1 VEARMSRLTQLLE
14 GADAVL
20 LDFDGVIVE
29 SEHYH
34 FLSYSRV
41 FARLG
46 HTVDEAEYYVEFT
59 CNGSNPADE
68 AARHGLEGID
78 AAQVSRD
85 KWTLFMEYAR
95 SGVITAKEGAPE
107 LVAALQASDKVGVVA
122 SNSSALAI
130 ETMLQGSGFPGPWPD
145 LIGTEPGDRGKPA
158 PDVFLRASRQL
169 AVAPARCLVI
179 EDTTKGLRAAQAAGM
194 PCVIVRTPHNDSL
207 PFHEADAVVGSLVE
221 VVEAL
226 G

>member
-1 VEARMSRLTQLLE
+1 MSGLIELLRD
-14 GADAVL
+14 ADAVL
-20 LDFDGVIVE
+20 LDFDGVLVE
-29 SEHYH
+29 SEYYH

-68 AARHGLEGID
+68 AARHGLIGVD

-85 KWTLFMEYAR
+85 KWGLFMEYAR

-107 LVAALQASDKVGVVA
+107 LVAALRTSDKVGVIA
-122 SNSSALAI
+122 SNSSAAAI
-130 ETMLQGSGFPGPWPD
+130 EAMLQGSGFPRPWPD

-169 AVAPARCLVI
+169 AVQPGRCRVI

-194 PCVIVRTPHNDSL
+194 PCVVVRTAHNDSL
-207 PFHEADAVVGSLVE
+207 PFEDADAVVESLLE